1 MLTGGIWLVAQ
12 IANGIGAP
20 FVLLP
25 VAIILSAARHV
36 GQSIRAPI
44 AIHAIYNLTIL
55 LLS

>member
-1 MLTGGIWLVAQ
+1 MLTGGIWLVAH